1 MVARAS
7 ARLSALLLLLLAAPA
22 ASRVIAGDWIA
33 VTVTD
38 VECSPLSYGGVGD
51 GVANDT
57 VPVQKAI
64 DACVAARGTA
74 VIDAGRTFKT
84 WALTVSG
91 AKGFALRVDGTL
103 RFANDTRTW
112 PARYG
117 YCIAVASSS
126 FVAVHGSGVVDG
138 NGAAWWPTPDA
149 FRPGL
154 LHVEGGTDLLVRDT
168 TFVNSPNHNLQ
179 LYASAFEVVNATIL
193 ASPQCP
199 EVGPGVC
206 AHNT

>member
-7 ARLSALLLLLLAAPA
+7 ARLSALLLLLAAPA

-117 YCIAVASSS
+117 YCIAVSSSS

-168 TFVNSPNHNLQ
+168 TIVNSPNHNLQ
-179 LYASAFEVVNATIL
+179 LYASAFEVVIATIL

-206 AHNT
+206 AHNP

>member
-1 MVARAS
+1 M
-7 ARLSALLLLLLAAPA
+7 
-22 ASRVIAGDWIA
+22 
-33 VTVTD
+33 
-38 VECSPLSYGGVGD
+38 
-51 GVANDT
+51 
-57 VPVQKAI
+57 
-64 DACVAARGTA
+64 
-74 VIDAGRTFKT
+74 
-84 WALTVSG
+84 
-91 AKGFALRVDGTL
+91 
-103 RFANDTRTW
+103 
-112 PARYG
+112 
-117 YCIAVASSS
+117 
-126 FVAVHGSGVVDG
+126 HGSGVVDG